1 VPPAASGDFCADGG
15 VTVVFF
21 LNASLSCSWVSDWKL
36 SIRPAFL
43 SPAIR
48 TKRPDPGGIAG
59 LEVAACQ
66 WVCRQAWVAATQ
78 LVIANLYAEV
88 SRGGMPRVASKPT
101 GSRDL
106 W

>member
-1 VPPAASGDFCADGG
+1 
-15 VTVVFF
+15 
-21 LNASLSCSWVSDWKL
+21 
-36 SIRPAFL
+36 
-43 SPAIR
+43 
-48 TKRPDPGGIAG
+48 

-88 SRGGMPRVASKPT
+88 SRGGMPRVASKPI